1 MMSAVEKLDLAAI
14 GAMTAVPEASAYR
27 SATTRGV
34 RPGDPRPTGD
44 RLTELA
50 AWWVTVAG
58 TAPPRRV
65 EQLWLP
71 RPSSVGPAR
80 AEVVIRGF
88 DAPREIS
95 EATAWGVAM
104 VDDAVDAGTDLLLL
118 SVGSEEEGE
127 HGDTSWHVLAA
138 HLLDVDPVEA
148 MGWPVPGEFSDA
160 DWIVQ
165 VAAIRDGLRPVR
177 GIRDQPERLL
187 EVLGSAALAAGTG
200 LLLQAAAR
208 RTPTLLDG
216 PGAAACALLA
226 HRVARSTRSWWQ
238 ATDAGG
244 SALQDRVLAEL
255 RLDPLTRFGLKIEDG
270 TAARIGLGLLEAAI
284 ARAIAGADGDLTE
297 AEPDVDDMTDVT

>member
-14 GAMTAVPEASAYR
+14 GALTAVPETSAYR
-27 SATTRGV
+27 STTARGA
-34 RPGDPRPTGD
+34 RRGD

-50 AWWVTVAG
+50 TWWATVAG

-80 AEVVIRGF
+80 AEVVVRGF
-88 DAPREIS
+88 DAPPEIS

-104 VDDAVDAGTDLLLL
+104 ADDAVDAGTDLLLL
-118 SVGSEEEGE
+118 SVRLQEGDE
-127 HGDTSWHVLAA
+127 QGDTGWHVLAA

-187 EVLGSAALAAGTG
+187 EVLDSPSLAAGTG

-208 RTPTLLDG
+208 RTPALLDG

-226 HRVARSTRSWWQ
+226 HRIARPTRSWWQ
-238 ATDAGG
+238 ATDGGG
-244 SALQDRVLAEL
+244 SVLHDRVLAEL
-255 RLDPLTRFGLKIEDG
+255 RLDPLTRLGLRIEDG

-284 ARAIAGADGDLTE
+284 TRAIEGADGDLTE
-297 AEPDVDDMTDVT
+297 AEPGAHDLTDMT